1 MGVGRCRL
9 EEYYDRHVLTVENAA
24 EEVMKTWMQGKK
36 AVTAMIGPGCGAWWE
51 GGKMHQ
57 DVMMNF
63 TWKSKL
69 SKSSWPGM
77 KLSLRE

>member
-1 MGVGRCRL
+1 
-9 EEYYDRHVLTVENAA
+9 
-24 EEVMKTWMQGKK
+24 MKTWMRGKK